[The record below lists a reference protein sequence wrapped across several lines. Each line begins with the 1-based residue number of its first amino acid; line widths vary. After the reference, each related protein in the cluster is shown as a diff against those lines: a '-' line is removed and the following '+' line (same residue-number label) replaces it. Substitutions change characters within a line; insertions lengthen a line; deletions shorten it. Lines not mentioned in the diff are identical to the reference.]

1 MGLAASQ
8 VRLLSLT
15 SRQHSL
21 ENQAQR
27 LQNCKMQLAN
37 DSDKVYRTYLNA
49 LNDTALKT
57 RQTNNETGDSCW
69 INGSINNLMRY
80 NTSAST
86 TGNVFYVQDMET
98 GKLYVPE
105 EIGKNYDSVTSA
117 RDFAGKF
124 GITYTEV
131 DHNEDVKI
139 NYNKALEKGWDK
151 IMTEAS
157 LNEYYTARAK
167 DEQISAMTSLAL
179 SFVPTKDKDGLYQ
192 TYYGQDS
199 MASNF
204 INQAKVIMGSTDY
217 TTIYTAQERQIIES
231 AVNMTN
237 TVDNNMYRQDSETKD
252 SDTLITTKTTYYI
265 NNMNASVNG
274 KEYVSHD
281 GDKFNLNEKYE
292 MMLNGGTAKYKA
304 TQKTEMKTMYNSI
317 TTNEAD
323 VEDTFD
329 LYDSTTQSMLT
340 SYGAKNYG
348 EALTNIFKR
357 VQKESTYVKNFLN
370 NKGLTQQDVN
380 NYLEFLNLQTN
391 MNAYTP
397 DIEFVPSDKVL
408 GPYYEQVYNAISSA
422 GGWIGA
428 SDERAKNDTWVQNMI
443 KNAQVILTTWDDE
456 NGMLSKTSASLNTN
470 IKEVTDNSKTEQA
483 SQDYEA
489 AMDKINNK
497 DTTYDT
503 VLSTLETERNSIKTE
518 IDALNNV
525 IKNNVDKNFKIMS

>member
-27 LQNCKMQLAN
+27 LQNCKMQLSN
-37 DSDKVYRTYLNA
+37 DSDKVYKTYLNA

-57 RQTNNETGDSCW
+57 RQTNNETGDSSW
-69 INGSINNLMRY
+69 ISGSINNLMRY
-80 NTSAST
+80 NTSST
-86 TGNVFYVQDMET
+86 TSGNVFYVQDMAT

-105 EIGKNYDSVTSA
+105 EIGKNYDGVTSA

-131 DHNEDVKI
+131 DHNEDIKI
-139 NYNKALEKGWDK
+139 NYQKALDKGWNN
-151 IMTEAS
+151 IMTEAT
-157 LNEYYTARAK
+157 LNEYYVAK
-167 DEQISAMTSLAL
+167 ANDAQISTMTSLAL
-179 SFVPTKDKDGLYQ
+179 SFIPTTDKNGLYQ
-192 TYYGQDS
+192 TYYGQDA

-204 INQAKVIMGSTDY
+204 INQAKIIMGSTDY
-217 TTIYTAQERQIIES
+217 NTIYTAQERQIIES

-237 TVDNNMYRQDSETKD
+237 TVDNNMYRADSETTN
-252 SDTLITTKTTYYI
+252 SYGNNVKTTYYI
-265 NNMNASVNG
+265 KNMSASVNN
-274 KEYVSHD
+274 KEYASHD
-281 GDKFNLNEKYE
+281 GDKFDLNEKYE
-292 MMLNGGTAKYKA
+292 MMLNGGTAKYTA
-304 TQKTEMKTMYNSI
+304 TQKTETNMFY
-317 TTNEAD
+317 TTRTEETD
-323 VEDTFD
+323 VEDTFN
-329 LYDSTTQSMLT
+329 LYDTATQTLLNN
-340 SYGAKNYG
+340 YGAQNYG

-357 VQKESTYVKNFLN
+357 VQNEATYVKTFLRN
-370 NKGLTQQDVN
+370 NGLSQEEVN
-380 NYLEFLNLQTN
+380 NYIEYQSLASD
-391 MNAYTP
+391 MKAYTP
-397 DIEFVPSDKVL
+397 DIEYVPSDKVL
-408 GPYYEQVYNAISSA
+408 GPYYEEIYNAISSA

-428 SDERAKNDTWVQNMI
+428 NDDRTKNDTWVQNMI
-443 KNAQVILTTWDDE
+443 KNAQVILATWDDE

-503 VLSTLETERNSIKTE
+503 ILSTLETERNSIKTE

-525 IKNNVDKNFKIMS
+525 IKNNVEKNFKIMS

>member
-1 MGLAASQ
+1 
-8 VRLLSLT
+8 
-15 SRQHSL
+15 
-21 ENQAQR
+21 
-27 LQNCKMQLAN
+27 
-37 DSDKVYRTYLNA
+37 
-49 LNDTALKT
+49 
-57 RQTNNETGDSCW
+57 
-69 INGSINNLMRY
+69 
-80 NTSAST
+80 
-86 TGNVFYVQDMET
+86 
-98 GKLYVPE
+98 
-105 EIGKNYDSVTSA
+105 
-117 RDFAGKF
+117 
-124 GITYTEV
+124 
-131 DHNEDVKI
+131 
-139 NYNKALEKGWDK
+139 
-151 IMTEAS
+151 
-157 LNEYYTARAK
+157 
-167 DEQISAMTSLAL
+167 
-179 SFVPTKDKDGLYQ
+179 
-192 TYYGQDS
+192 
-199 MASNF
+199 
-204 INQAKVIMGSTDY
+204 
-217 TTIYTAQERQIIES
+217 
-231 AVNMTN
+231 
-237 TVDNNMYRQDSETKD
+237 
-252 SDTLITTKTTYYI
+252 
-265 NNMNASVNG
+265 MNASVNG

-329 LYDSTTQSMLT
+329 LYDSATQSMLT

-380 NYLEFLNLQTN
+380 NYLEFLNLQAD

-525 IKNNVDKNFKIMS
+525 IKITLIKTSK